1 MNDNKSNISS
11 NDYAVTVS
19 ILESL
24 NDAILICNTK
34 ADIQY
39 ANRSALKLFRT
50 DFNSLHKQ
58 NLLKLIS
65 ENSDNSDAFN
75 QLNKGDFKTR
85 IKPFLFDFTFK
96 VNNDSIDAR
105 IGFNPILNTSNVIE
119 FVIVTITNTTFENL
133 ITKENEQ
140 SRYVSITKENLNRF
154 SDSLVSLV
162 HEISQPLLALNLKI
176 DLITKKY
183 ANTDKQLSI
192 EIDELK
198 NYSQRIT
205 DVVDL
210 ARSYSQS
217 AETNDFKQLV
227 LNDILETIS
236 KNLNYEFQK
245 NNVKVHLSIPNEDI
259 YCLAK
264 TDLLIDSFTKV
275 LNNILSYN
283 EFDSQKELKIKLTK
297 ENRNIASIIF
307 DNNFMNEDSNF
318 YNNCFNFTNINKG
331 SGSIG
336 FPLAKE
342 IIEGFGG
349 TITARKKSQG
359 SIFSINL
366 PQYVSNERQQLLNL
380 MDIHNSSD

>member
-1 MNDNKSNISS
+1 MNDYKSNIAS

-39 ANRSALKLFRT
+39 VNRSALKLFRT

-65 ENSDNSDAFN
+65 DNSDNSEEFN

-85 IKPFLFDFTFK
+85 IKPFLFDFNFK
-96 VNNDSIDAR
+96 INNDSVDAR

-183 ANTDKQLSI
+183 ANTDKQLSK

-283 EFDSQKELKIKLTK
+283 EFDNQKELKIKLTK
-297 ENRNIASIIF
+297 ENSNIASIIF

-318 YNNCFNFTNINKG
+318 YDNCFNFTNINKG
-331 SGSIG
+331 SGSIS

-349 TITARKKSQG
+349 TITARKKPQG
-359 SIFSINL
+359 SIFCINL

>member
-1 MNDNKSNISS
+1 
-11 NDYAVTVS
+11 
-19 ILESL
+19 
-24 NDAILICNTK
+24 
-34 ADIQY
+34 
-39 ANRSALKLFRT
+39 
-50 DFNSLHKQ
+50 
-58 NLLKLIS
+58 
-65 ENSDNSDAFN
+65 
-75 QLNKGDFKTR
+75 
-85 IKPFLFDFTFK
+85 
-96 VNNDSIDAR
+96 
-105 IGFNPILNTSNVIE
+105 
-119 FVIVTITNTTFENL
+119 
-133 ITKENEQ
+133 
-140 SRYVSITKENLNRF
+140 
-154 SDSLVSLV
+154 
-162 HEISQPLLALNLKI
+162 
-176 DLITKKY
+176 
-183 ANTDKQLSI
+183 
-192 EIDELK
+192 LK

-283 EFDSQKELKIKLTK
+283 EFDGQKELKIKLTK

>member
-1 MNDNKSNISS
+1 M
-11 NDYAVTVS
+11 
-19 ILESL
+19 
-24 NDAILICNTK
+24 
-34 ADIQY
+34 
-39 ANRSALKLFRT
+39 
-50 DFNSLHKQ
+50 
-58 NLLKLIS
+58 
-65 ENSDNSDAFN
+65 
-75 QLNKGDFKTR
+75 
-85 IKPFLFDFTFK
+85 
-96 VNNDSIDAR
+96 
-105 IGFNPILNTSNVIE
+105 
-119 FVIVTITNTTFENL
+119 
-133 ITKENEQ
+133 
-140 SRYVSITKENLNRF
+140 
-154 SDSLVSLV
+154 
-162 HEISQPLLALNLKI
+162 
-176 DLITKKY
+176 
-183 ANTDKQLSI
+183 
-192 EIDELK
+192 
-198 NYSQRIT
+198 
-205 DVVDL
+205 VDL

-283 EFDSQKELKIKLTK
+283 EYDSQKELKIKLSK

-307 DNNFMNEDSNF
+307 VNNFMNEDSNF
-318 YNNCFNFTNINKG
+318 YDNCFNFTNINKG
-331 SGSIG
+331 SGSIS

-349 TITARKKSQG
+349 TITARKKPQG